1 MSEKIA
7 IIGDGCASLSFAAM
21 AQNSDLDITVLKPKN
36 APEGKNH
43 AWGFWSDSALVD
55 AQNMAR
61 HSWNK
66 WAIVTHEDC
75 AVMESVTKKYHM
87 FKRFDWLDNRKGLAI
102 NSGVEF
108 KEESNVDLEDFSK
121 VFDTRPPTIPAGS
134 VLQHFYGV
142 DVKSDVDVFDEST
155 VLLMDFRTDQSK
167 GMHFIYVYRTQN
179 EKL

>member
-1 MSEKIA
+1 MRLKGKITH
-7 IIGDGCASLSFAAM
+7 G
-21 AQNSDLDITVLKPKN
+21 
-36 APEGKNH
+36 
-43 AWGFWSDSALVD
+43 GFGVILPLVD

-108 KEESNVDLEDFSK
+108 KEESNVDLVDFSK
-121 VFDTRPPTIPAGS
+121 VFDTRPPTIPLQ
-134 VLQHFYGV
+134 VLYY
-142 DVKSDVDVFDEST
+142 SIST
-155 VLLMDFRTDQSK
+155 EWT
-167 GMHFIYVYRTQN
+167 
-179 EKL
+179 